1 MKRITTALGAAAIA
15 LAALTIGSAPQALA
29 APGDNGCSSMAM
41 PSGPGTT
48 ADANA
53 GNPMTRAGQIAA
65 ATAPRADGGGQDSM
79 TCQQVGHG

>member
-29 APGDNGCSSMAM
+29 APGDNGCSTMAM
-41 PSGPGTT
+41 PGTT

-65 ATAPRADGGGQDSM
+65 ATAPRADGGGQDPM